1 MSEQTNE
8 HWAIIRQV
16 VIGAEDGTA
25 TAKELCE
32 TLGLAPGFPDPELA
46 DIGLAD
52 ETIRVGREAHLEVV
66 SPLGPEASLHRWIE
80 RGGGPG
86 GYCLSVQVPDVAA
99 RIAAAEAAGVGLAA
113 DVVAMGRHVIQLK
126 PGAMGL
132 LVEFDE
138 IPDPEVWFW
147 DDVVT
152 AEPDNPL
159 VDDVLAVEVA
169 SPDPQAQAELWS
181 AVWGLPLEAGTEVPE
196 MRVGSRTVRFVE
208 GTRRMLT
215 AVDLAAAPGTEPMMT
230 TIGGV
235 ELRVLARPA

>member
-1 MSEQTNE
+1 MSGEQGSNQ

-16 VIGAEDGTA
+16 VIGAEDGAA

-32 TLGLAPGFPDPELA
+32 TFGLPDGFPDPELA

-52 ETIRVGREAHLEVV
+52 ETIRVGRQAHLEVV
-66 SPLGPEASLHRWIE
+66 SPLRPDVSLQRWIE

-113 DVVAMGRHVIQLK
+113 DVMAMGRHVIQLK
-126 PGAMGL
+126 PGDMGL

-138 IPDPEVWFW
+138 IPDPDVWFW

-152 AEPDNPL
+152 AEPDHPL
-159 VDDVLAVEVA
+159 VDDVLAVEIA
-169 SPDPQAQAELWS
+169 SPDPHAQAELWS
-181 AVWGLPLEAGTEVPE
+181 TVWGFPLQAGSAGPE
-196 MRVGSRTVRFVE
+196 MRIGSRVVRFVE
-208 GTRRMLT
+208 GPRRMLS
-215 AVDLAAAPGTEPMMT
+215 AVDLAATPAGEPMTT

-235 ELRVLARPA
+235 EFRVL